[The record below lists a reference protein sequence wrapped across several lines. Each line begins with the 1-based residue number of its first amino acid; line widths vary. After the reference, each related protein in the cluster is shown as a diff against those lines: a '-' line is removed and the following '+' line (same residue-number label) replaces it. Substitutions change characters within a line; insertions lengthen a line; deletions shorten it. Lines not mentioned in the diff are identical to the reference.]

1 MKGNLTQSPTSH
13 DLPRPCLPCTLPHFV
28 ASMGKKWRY
37 FEARRGKFALSF
49 DKAMKRDRIHPK
61 ETPTPHTNPHPKNTM
76 LVNITKAAKL
86 AGIGRETLYKN
97 YINKGRISTT
107 RDGRNRPM
115 VDTSEILRVF
125 GRLYSEGDTPQD
137 TPTERHNPTPDNT
150 HTTPPELSAQLAQLQ
165 AENTQLRE
173 RLTEARERES
183 EAKERESWQRGQI
196 EKLTDTIKLLEAPRN
211 TTPTPHTATPTQVE
225 RLKGFIDRVLGR

>member
-1 MKGNLTQSPTSH
+1 
-13 DLPRPCLPCTLPHFV
+13 
-28 ASMGKKWRY
+28 
-37 FEARRGKFALSF
+37 
-49 DKAMKRDRIHPK
+49 
-61 ETPTPHTNPHPKNTM
+61 M
-76 LVNITKAAKL
+76 LVNISQGSKL
-86 AGIGRETLYKN
+86 AGISRDTFYKN
-97 YINKGRISTT
+97 YINKGKVSTT
-107 RDGRNRPM
+107 RDNRNRPM

-125 GRLYSEGDTPQD
+125 GVLQEVAGITDTSIQNQSQTYSEEIHPVHNQAPPDTF
-137 TPTERHNPTPDNT
+137 
-150 HTTPPELSAQLAQLQ
+150 AQLAQLQ

-211 TTPTPHTATPTQVE
+211 TTPHTATPTQVE

>member
-1 MKGNLTQSPTSH
+1 MKGNRPQATIYPPPLPT
-13 DLPRPCLPCTLPHFV
+13 LYPAHFI

-61 ETPTPHTNPHPKNTM
+61 ETPIPSTTPHPKSTM

-97 YINKGRISTT
+97 YINKGKLSTT
-107 RDGRNRPM
+107 RDERNRPM

-125 GRLYSEGDTPQD
+125 GKLQSVGD
-137 TPTERHNPTPDNT
+137 T
-150 HTTPPELSAQLAQLQ
+150 HTTQHTPTPENTHHTQPNLSAQLAHLQ

-211 TTPTPHTATPTQVE
+211 TTPHTTPPTQAE